1 MSELHEY
8 CMRCGFPFKE
18 ATTQEVCSSAEAC
31 DKRLSDPTYR
41 VPQGRL
47 SAIEVRVRWSLIERV
62 QATDPSYPLRARISY
77 QDLCA
82 ENDPDRRYWVPPR
95 FRGIGKVLGRISTY
109 EHENG
114 RPLLS
119 CLAVHR
125 ANQQAGPGFAVLA
138 RELGYGIPTGGERD
152 FWASQV
158 EAVVQ
163 YWNEPGRSASGPN
176 PTAQALALITN
187 AAEQLEQARR
197 LLDALQH

>member
-18 ATTQEVCSSAEAC
+18 ATTQEVCNSTEAC
-31 DKRLSDPTYR
+31 DKRLSDPSYR
-41 VPQGRL
+41 VPRGRL
-47 SAIEVRVRWSLIERV
+47 SAVEVGVRWSLIERA
-62 QATDPSYPLRARISY
+62 QATDSRYPLRAKISY
-77 QDLCA
+77 QDFCA

-109 EHENG
+109 EHENR

-119 CLAVHR
+119 CLVVQQAS
-125 ANQQAGPGFAVLA
+125 QQAGPGFAALA
-138 RELGYGIPTGGERD
+138 RDLGYGVPTGGERD

-163 YWNEPGRSASGPN
+163 YWRKPGSSASVPD
-176 PTAQALALITN
+176 PAAQALALITS

-197 LLDALQH
+197 LLDALQQ